1 MDPLSI
7 AIGLTK
13 FAPLV
18 AGWLGGDKAE
28 AAATEVV
35 GIAERITG
43 KRGPDALE
51 AIKADPAAALEF
63 QKAVMADKYRLD
75 ELYLQD
81 KAGARDMYK
90 VHHEQTDKI
99 SERIMSYNLW
109 AILALV
115 VVNGVAIY
123 YLEQQA
129 AVLATV
135 SNLLGIVIKSLL
147 DERKEVTG
155 FHFGSSVGSK
165 MKDQQRQTGV
175 RS

>member
-7 AIGLTK
+7 ALGLAK
-13 FAPLV
+13 VAPMV

-35 GIAERITG
+35 GIAEKITG
-43 KRGPDALE
+43 KKGNDALD
-51 AIKADPAAALEF
+51 AINADPAMALEF
-63 QKAVMADKYRLD
+63 QKALLDDKYRLD

-81 KAGARDMYK
+81 KASARDMYK
-90 VHHEQTDKI
+90 VHHEQTDRI
-99 SERIMSYNLW
+99 SERIMTYNLW

-115 VVNGVAIY
+115 IVNGLAIY
-123 YLEQQA
+123 YLNNQS

-155 FHFGSSVGSK
+155 FHYGSSLGSK
-165 MKDQQRQTGV
+165 MKDQRTV
-175 RS
+175 K